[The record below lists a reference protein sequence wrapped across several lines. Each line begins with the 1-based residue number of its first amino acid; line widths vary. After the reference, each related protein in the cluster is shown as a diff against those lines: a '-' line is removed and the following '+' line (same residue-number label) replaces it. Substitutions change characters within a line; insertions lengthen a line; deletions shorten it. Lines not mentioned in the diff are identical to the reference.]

1 MYHHSPEKSIFRVF
15 LYPKFRNGDDDIMRH
30 PNGYGSIRRLS
41 GKRKRP
47 FAVYITTGFEMAS
60 AVPEIGFL
68 KGILTSDL
76 YQQVSDQY
84 EAYKAARPQKARQV
98 QKCIGYYET
107 RSDAMIALAEYNK
120 NPFDIDLKN
129 ITFEQVYDLLYE
141 KEIKSMSGSGKTVYT
156 NSYNKCD
163 ALKKMRIRELRLT
176 HLQDVVD
183 QYSGMSRSTQNNI
196 IVLLHAMYKL
206 CMENDIIEKDYSQ
219 FVRITTRAEKKE
231 KTPYSKQEIQTIW
244 DNIDWLQ
251 TTPRKNALTGVRMVD
266 SIIIMLYTGV
276 RIGELLDIKIED
288 VHVSERWIDLRGTK
302 TKAAKRIV
310 PIHKKILPLIERR
323 ISESTGEYLFS
334 DNTGKR
340 IGYSR
345 YKTVFFELFMKEFK
359 IDHTPHECRHTFA
372 TIAAASGMNKILLK
386 KIIGHASSDITES
399 VYTHAYIEDLIA
411 EINKYDL

>member
-1 MYHHSPEKSIFRVF
+1 
-15 LYPKFRNGDDDIMRH
+15 MRH
-30 PNGYGSIRRLS
+30 PNGYGSIRKLS

-47 FAVYITTGFEMAS
+47 FAVYITTGFEMTP

-68 KGILTSDL
+68 EGILTPDL

-84 EAYKAARPQKARQV
+84 EEYKAARPQKARQV

-107 RSDAMIALAEYNK
+107 RSGAMIALAEYNK

-141 KEIKSMSGSGKTVYT
+141 KEIKSMSGAGKTVYT

-251 TTPRKNALTGVRMVD
+251 TSPRKNALTGVRMID

-288 VHVSERWIDLRGTK
+288 VHVGERWIDLRGTK

-310 PIHKKILPLIERR
+310 PIHKKILPLIKKRL
-323 ISESTGEYLFS
+323 SECTGEYLFS
-334 DNTGKR
+334 DNTGKQVS
-340 IGYSR
+340 YPR
-345 YKTVFFELFMKEFK
+345 YKRMIFEPFMEDFK
-359 IDHTPHECRHTFA
+359 INHTPHECRHTFV
-372 TIAAASGMNKILLK
+372 TVAAASGMNKILLK

-411 EINKYDL
+411 EIDKYDL